1 MQYGKVIV
9 YDLRQFKDFKL
20 RYPTHDLE
28 LTTIV
33 SALKIWRPYLY
44 GEKCEIFTYHKS
56 LNYLFT
62 QKGVKYETNEMVRI
76 IKGL

>member
-1 MQYGKVIV
+1 MQYRKVIV

-33 SALKIWRPYLY
+33 SALKFWQPYLY
-44 GEKCEIFTYHKS
+44 GEKCEIFTYHMSLEYLLKKS
-56 LNYLFT
+56 
-62 QKGVKYETNEMVRI
+62 
-76 IKGL
+76 

>member
-1 MQYGKVIV
+1 MII

-28 LTTIV
+28 LTTII

-44 GEKCEIFTYHKS
+44 GEKCEIFTYHKN
-56 LNYLFT
+56 LKYLFT
-62 QKGVKYETNEMVRI
+62 PKRVKHETNEIVRI
-76 IKGL
+76 DKGL